1 MKFKRFIR
9 PSITNLSPTTAMF
22 VVGDRFVIDGLINL
36 LNFIYFRVVKFLWIK
51 LDVFTVDLFVN
62 GVAKLSFRFG
72 RNVSLI
78 QTGLL
83 NNYVAFLF
91 LGLVVL
97 IAIIIYFME

>member
-1 MKFKRFIR
+1 MKTSR
-9 PSITNLSPTTAMF
+9 AMF

-62 GVAKLSFRFG
+62 GVAKLSFKFG
-72 RNVSLI
+72 RKASVI

-83 NNYVAFLF
+83 NNYIAFLL

-97 IAIIIYFME
+97 IGIIIYFME

>member
-1 MKFKRFIR
+1 MKTSKVLFI
-9 PSITNLSPTTAMF
+9 A
-22 VVGDRFVIDGLINL
+22 GDRFIIDGFINL
-36 LNFIYFRVVKFLWIK
+36 TNFIYFRVVKFLWIK